1 MNEFNYI
8 APSILLVFSLFS
20 IFYEPYRWAALIIT
34 SAQSFNFLLM
44 DKWEAAANAGLLD
57 GVFFFATLSILVMLS
72 MVLRHT
78 KDKKKIYLSFARC
91 AGLMGITHILYI
103 SSFNKTFF
111 DIFTNPLILLYNNY
125 YVIQLLLT
133 IYMICLF
140 GKSGITGM
148 DNVRRSAYYAYHTG
162 GRFISNMGIFS
173 KRSSGQH

>member
-8 APSILLVFSLFS
+8 APSVLLVFAFFS

-34 SAQSFNFLLM
+34 FAQSFNFLLM
-44 DKWEAAANAGLLD
+44 DKWQALASSGSLD

-72 MVLRHT
+72 MVLRYT
-78 KDKKKIYLSFARC
+78 KDKKDIYLSFARC

-103 SSFNKTFF
+103 SSFNPSFF
-111 DIFTNPLILLYNNY
+111 DVFTVPLTLLYNNY

-148 DNVRRSAYYAYHTG
+148 DNVRRAAYYALNTSS
-162 GRFISNMGIFS
+162 RFISNMGIHGT
-173 KRSSGQH
+173 SGSRRH